1 MKETE
6 EIFRLLTNYLE
17 VNGLEPTQE
26 NFDKFMKDYRAGKIK
41 NEYIDN
47 ESRSYQLMEEITDDT
62 PMKDRLKI
70 YKRALEIFPRNY
82 DAYTSL
88 VMFDDKLGLEEK
100 ADKLQKKIKEAE
112 QDYRDTGIL
121 PANMGYFYKL
131 QGTRPFM
138 RMLSAL
144 SYLYMALRKHDEAT
158 STFEQ
163 IIDYNNNDNMGVRH
177 TLSGLYLSKRDFA
190 KFEALWKRYPKSGY
204 DPMALSDKAIAR
216 YLQGDIKGY
225 QRYLRLLKDHNVFL
239 YLYFATGNGDWI
251 IDENPQ
257 DYALGGI
264 DEAMVYLN
272 EHGEL
277 LTDELLRELPP
288 VRGASLYSVFSS
300 FEEPILLITLSAYV
314 NTAKDKDDSFTAK
327 EVVAEINKHK
337 KKGNKSVTEEELR
350 RSLSF
355 LVQDHYLFYYGD
367 KDVYRLRETGYD
379 MAYLL
384 MQMGN
389 VAMGQ

>member
-17 VNGLEPTQE
+17 VNGLEPSQE

-144 SYLYMALRKHDEAT
+144 SYLYMALRKHDEAM

-190 KFEALWKRYPKSGY
+190 KFEDLWKRYPKSGY

-239 YLYFATGNGDWI
+239 YLYFATGNSDWI

-272 EHGEL
+272 EHEEL

-327 EVVAEINKHK
+327 EVVTEINKHK

-355 LVQDHYLFYYGD
+355 LVQDHYLVYYGD

>member
-17 VNGLEPTQE
+17 ANGLEPTQE

-70 YKRALEIFPRNY
+70 YQRALEIFPRNY

-144 SYLYMALRKHDEAT
+144 SYLYMALRKHDEAM

-272 EHGEL
+272 EHEEL
-277 LTDELLRELPP
+277 LTDELLRELPL

-300 FEEPILLITLSAYV
+300 IEEPILLTTLSAYV
-314 NTAKDKDDSFTAK
+314 NAVKDNDDSFTAK
-327 EVVAEINKHK
+327 EVVTEINKHK
-337 KKGNKSVTEEELR
+337 KKGYKSVTEEELR
-350 RSLSF
+350 CSLSF